1 MKQTVCFAKCERYD
15 PRAVEQGVE
24 RILAQYG
31 GAEAFLK
38 KGRRVVIK
46 PNLLLARD
54 PELATTTHPSVV
66 EAAAR
71 AFVRAGAQVTIA
83 ESGGGPYNAVT
94 MQRAYAA
101 CGMEA
106 AAQASGAVL
115 NRDPSHR
122 TVTWGERRFQII
134 TPVAEADVVVSIAK
148 LKTHM
153 LTRYTGAVK
162 NLFGT
167 VAGLSKAE
175 WHARLPGVDDF
186 SEMLVDLC
194 QCVAPDLSIIDGV
207 VGMDG
212 KGPSGG
218 RARQAGVLI
227 GSTDPYAADLAAMW
241 YCGIDPGQAPVHR
254 AAQRRGLAADS
265 GEELELA
272 GDPVQPLAEPFL
284 PPVALRRSHS
294 WLNYLP
300 RPLREP
306 LRKRIIPYPE
316 FTRRCV
322 GCGKCAQGCPQG
334 AITLSEGRA
343 RLDRARC
350 IQCYCCHELC
360 PVRAVDIKD

>member
-167 VAGLSKAE
+167 
-175 WHARLPGVDDF
+175 
-186 SEMLVDLC
+186 
-194 QCVAPDLSIIDGV
+194 
-207 VGMDG
+207 
-212 KGPSGG
+212 
-218 RARQAGVLI
+218 
-227 GSTDPYAADLAAMW
+227 
-241 YCGIDPGQAPVHR
+241 APV
-254 AAQRRGLAADS
+254 
-265 GEELELA
+265 
-272 GDPVQPLAEPFL
+272 
-284 PPVALRRSHS
+284 
-294 WLNYLP
+294 
-300 RPLREP
+300 
-306 LRKRIIPYPE
+306 
-316 FTRRCV
+316 
-322 GCGKCAQGCPQG
+322 
-334 AITLSEGRA
+334 
-343 RLDRARC
+343 
-350 IQCYCCHELC
+350 
-360 PVRAVDIKD
+360 